1 MMQNAIRTFLSVT
14 IALRANANV
23 NLFYYLVRPK
33 DPVDPRKQDGVV
45 FKIPFECRK
54 VYVGKTGSS
63 MHEQIKE
70 YNRNVRL
77 SRTQTLAI
85 SEHAN
90 RVFRKVRPSKTKT

>member
-23 NLFYYLVRPK
+23 NCYLVRPE

-45 FKIPFECRK
+45 FKISCECGK
-54 VYVGKTGSS
+54 VYIGETGRC
-63 MHEQIKE
+63 MHERIKE
-70 YNRNVRL
+70 LNRDVRL
-77 SRTQTLAI
+77 SRTQTSAV